1 MSDIKKIIGVKVKKT
16 REEANLSQAQLGK
29 KVGYAA
35 ATISQLEAGLFRIS
49 VDSLEKI
56 AKILGKPLHYFLPD
70 RAPFFHVIVS
80 GNIGVGKRNWIKTLA
95 SEFGGKAVLA
105 NVDKNPYLAKF
116 YKDMKR
122 WALPSELYFLME
134 NFRLQKLAAK
144 SSVPVFQDESFHEQ
158 FRVFVAAL
166 YDLKILSWHDYKMFE
181 SMYTSLIEFIPKPDL
196 VIYLKTPVSYL
207 LARIAEKAAPY
218 EKDIK
223 PSYLEKLNKKY
234 GAWVKSFDLAP
245 VLIFQADKIDLKNP
259 KDFAEVCER
268 IRLAI

>member
-1 MSDIKKIIGVKVKKT
+1 MSNIKKIIGVKVKKA
-16 REEANLSQAQLGK
+16 REEANLSQSQLGK

-56 AKILGKPLHYFLPD
+56 AKTLGKPLHYFLPD
-70 RAPFFHVIVS
+70 RAPFFHIIVS
-80 GNIGVGKRNWIKTLA
+80 GNIGVGKRNWIKALA

-105 NVDKNPYLAKF
+105 NVDKNPYLPKF
-116 YKDMKR
+116 YKDMRR

-134 NFRLQKLAAK
+134 NFRLQKLAARN
-144 SSVPVFQDESFHEQ
+144 STPVFQDESFHEQ

-196 VIYLKTPVSYL
+196 VIYLKAPVPYL
-207 LARIAEKAAPY
+207 IKRIRQKAAPY

-223 PSYLEKLNKKY
+223 PAYLAKLNKKY
-234 GAWVKSFDLAP
+234 DVWIKSFDLAP
-245 VLIFQADKIDLKNP
+245 VLTFQANKIDLKNP
-259 KDFAEVCER
+259 KDLEKVVEQ